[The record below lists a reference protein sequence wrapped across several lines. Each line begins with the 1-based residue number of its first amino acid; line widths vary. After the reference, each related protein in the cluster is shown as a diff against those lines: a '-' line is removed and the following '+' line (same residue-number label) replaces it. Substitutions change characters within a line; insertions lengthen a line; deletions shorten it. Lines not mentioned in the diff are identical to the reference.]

1 MITSPSRPASR
12 TVPGPRGLPLLGSLP
27 QWKKSTAE
35 FLLRTQRDHGEISR
49 ITLGPQSVYLVSA
62 PDAVGRVL
70 KENSGNYVRGVLYD
84 QFKIVMGDG
93 LLTTDGDFWKS
104 HRRAVQP
111 VFLRKAVNAVAPYV
125 VEATREMLDEWE
137 GKARRGEPVDL
148 VAETLRLTLVT
159 LSRSLFGYD
168 IRPSTPVLKDVVD
181 NVVEVMFKHGTVSE
195 MLPSWV
201 PTRRNRGIAR
211 DRRIFGRLVEDIR
224 GHHAE
229 TGEGRLMELIEAA
242 TDPVTG
248 ERWTDREVR
257 DEVLTIYLAGHE
269 TTAVGLLWSLLS
281 VANNPSVQEEMDDE
295 LTRVLSGREPDPEDL
310 EALPYTRQVIDESL
324 RLYPPIWIY
333 PRDAV
338 GDDELAGHHIPGG
351 SSVLL
356 SPLVSHRN
364 PRYWDNPEA
373 FDPHRFDPERVRER
387 PRMTYFPFGAGARM
401 CIGNFMALLE
411 LRIAMAMIT
420 QRFRLS
426 LVPGDFLRYGDT
438 AISLRPM
445 NRVLVTLHPRER
457 PGTRPRTEPDAAVTV

>member
-1 MITSPSRPASR
+1 MTSTSR
-12 TVPGPRGLPLLGSLP
+12 TSTARPVPGPRGIPVLGSLP

-35 FLLRTQRDHGEISR
+35 FLLRVQRDHGEISR
-49 ITLGPQSVYLVSA
+49 IRLGPQEVYLVSD

-70 KENSGNYVRGVLYD
+70 KDNNGNYVRGALYE
-84 QFKIVMGDG
+84 QFRIVMGDG

-111 VFLRKAVNAVAPYV
+111 VFLRKAVDAVAPYV
-125 VEATREMLDEWE
+125 VDATREMLDEWE
-137 GKARRGEPVDL
+137 EKARRGEPVDL
-148 VAETLRLTLVT
+148 IAETLRLTLVT

-168 IRPSTPVLKDVVD
+168 IRPAVPVLKDVVD
-181 NVVEVMFKHGTVSE
+181 NVIEVMFKHGSVTE

-201 PTRRNRGIAR
+201 PTKRNRTIAR
-211 DRRIFGRLVEDIR
+211 DRRIFTRLVTEIR
-224 GHHAE
+224 ERHAA

-248 ERWTDREVR
+248 ERWTDDEVR
-257 DEVLTIYLAGHE
+257 DEILTIYLAGHE
-269 TTAVGLLWSLLS
+269 TTAVALLWTLLS
-281 VANNPSVQEEMDDE
+281 VANNPSVQDEMDDE
-295 LTRVLSGREPDPEDL
+295 IARVVGDREPGADDMGN
-310 EALPYTRQVIDESL
+310 LPYTRQVIDESL
-324 RLYPPIWIY
+324 RLYPPIWVY

-338 GDDELAGHHIPGG
+338 AADELGGYHVPAG

-373 FDPHRFDPERVRER
+373 FDPRRFDPERVKER

-411 LRIAMAMIT
+411 LRIAVAMIS

-426 LVPGDFLRYGDT
+426 LLPGNFIRYGDT
-438 AISLRPM
+438 SISLRPM
-445 NRVLVTLHPRER
+445 SEVLVRLHPRS
-457 PGTRPRTEPDAAVTV
+457 PDGRRGQAPAEAVGA